1 AVPVCY
7 GDGGSAE
14 VFPIGV
20 PVAVYSGYPQSEHVF
35 RVLDAPP
42 GAGPLE
48 TLLGDVAM
56 RAFDFARSDR
66 QSLGQRLSIVQ
77 LVLAAAQITM
87 ASAHRRLFVVDFRR
101 FAMTDER
108 PQCHLE
114 TPVSERVLLRLDPGF
129 PRGGVG
135 RDRFGGG
142 AQILAN
148 MIEIDQVAALIAK
161 LLLDLAHN
169 PWRAIADRVDPRVR
183 PEAGA
188 NRAGQR
194 PAPLGVRQRKL
205 PTRLDDR
212 NHAAVSFH
220 DDRLTEAW
228 TFRKFQIR
236 STGFEHRLGMGER
249 DPLDRA
255 LPNLEA
261 VMLPQLASN
270 LREGLIGGEVDDD
283 ALQGART
290 ARGAD
295 FRAAQKRAHTLV
307 LEPILRLLDL
317 YLAEFRMP
325 ADFFSPWRCI

>member
-1 AVPVCY
+1 
-7 GDGGSAE
+7 
-14 VFPIGV
+14 
-20 PVAVYSGYPQSEHVF
+20 
-35 RVLDAPP
+35 
-42 GAGPLE
+42 
-48 TLLGDVAM
+48 M
-56 RAFDFARSDR
+56 AR
-66 QSLGQRLSIVQ
+66 
-77 LVLAAAQITM
+77 
-87 ASAHRRLFVVDFRR
+87 HRR
-101 FAMTDER
+101 
-108 PQCHLE
+108 
-114 TPVSERVLLRLDPGF
+114 
-129 PRGGVG
+129 PRGPASSP
-135 RDRFGGG
+135 RSRREPRRP
-142 AQILAN
+142 A
-148 MIEIDQVAALIAK
+148 VAAR
-161 LLLDLAHN
+161 
-169 PWRAIADRVDPRVR
+169 PPPRR
-183 PEAGA
+183 P
-188 NRAGQR
+188 RSSRRR
-194 PAPLGVRQRKL
+194 PASGSPGRAPAKASPLATTGSCLAFVFL
-205 PTRLDDR
+205 IPTRLDDR
-212 NHAAVSFH
+212 NHAPVSFH

-325 ADFFSPWRCI
+325 ADFFSAWRCI